1 MAPRNRN
8 SFRISGGSDSSYTRA
23 QFRRE
28 FPDDA
33 TCLEWL
39 KDRTYPDGI
48 HCSLCDKVTPHY
60 RVLSRPSYSC
70 QFCGHHVHPMRG
82 TIFEKS
88 STNLVLW
95 FEAIFIISSTRC
107 GISAKQLERE
117 IGVTYKTAWRMFHLI
132 RSMLGESDGTKLSG
146 KVEVDETYFTRS
158 LRTRPKTARGRTGYS
173 PGKQVVMGMVER
185 KGQVVAKHIPAA
197 SSIELNSHIREFILP
212 GSLVFTDHLPAYRN
226 LRKKGYQHHRI
237 NHSQK
242 VYVKGDTHTN
252 TIESFWGLLKNNLQG
267 VYHSVSA
274 KYLQLYID
282 EVAFRYNRR
291 SKGYPMFRDV
301 LGRASARPVA

>member
-8 SFRISGGSDSSYTRA
+8 DFRISGGSDSSYTRA
-23 QFRRE
+23 QFRQE

-39 KDRTYPDGI
+39 MSRTYPNGV
-48 HCSLCDKVTPHY
+48 HCPICDKITPHY
-60 RVLSRPSYSC
+60 RVKSRPSYSC
-70 QFCGHHVHPMRG
+70 QFCGHHVHPMQG

-95 FEAIFIISSTRC
+95 FEAIFIMSSTRC

-117 IGVTYKTAWRMFHLI
+117 IGVTYKTAWRMFRLI
-132 RSMLGESDGTKLSG
+132 RSMLAESDGTKLSG
-146 KVEVDETYFTRS
+146 KVEVDETYFVRS
-158 LRTRPKTARGRTGYS
+158 RRTRPKVARGKKGFS
-173 PGKQVVMGMVER
+173 PGKQTVFGMVER
-185 KGQVVAKHIPAA
+185 EGRVIAKHIAGPSAK
-197 SSIELNSHIREFILP
+197 ELQGNIREFILP
-212 GSLVFTDHLPAYRN
+212 GSLVFTDEAPSYKK
-226 LRKKGYQHHRI
+226 LRGKGYRHRRI

-242 VYVKGDTHTN
+242 VYVRGDTHTN
-252 TIESFWGLLKNNLQG
+252 TVESFWGLLKNNLQG

-274 KYLQLYID
+274 KHLQLYID

-301 LGRASARPVA
+301 LERASSPLR